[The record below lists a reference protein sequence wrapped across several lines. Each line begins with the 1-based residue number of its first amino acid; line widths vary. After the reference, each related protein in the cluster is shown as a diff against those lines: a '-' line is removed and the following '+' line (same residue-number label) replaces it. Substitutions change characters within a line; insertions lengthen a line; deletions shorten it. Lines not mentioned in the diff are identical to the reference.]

1 MAAFNHYF
9 TPNFHDVIFGSYE
22 QTSYGR
28 AKNFDWTLGGLGD
41 ASEYRIGN
49 QFLWDPVK
57 NLEFGLEFDYM
68 KSTRRWR
75 TTSARSPPPCRP
87 ASPRIRTPSRSA
99 SAPSATSDPTRRASV
114 PVRRRRSQFLAVIS
128 WKARREPGP
137 FSRFWSGRRD
147 ALARR
152 PGSRSVGTRCQRG
165 VGRPKLW
172 ARNWPPWFRPR
183 RRSVRDPE
191 GQVPLRREGGLAEA
205 HRRQRTGL
213 RPG

>member
-68 KSTRRWR
+68 KINQTLAHKRRTGR
-75 TTSARSPPPCRP
+75 DRHSDQHLQGSGRFRSPSSRRARLLIRTAGASRP
-87 ASPRIRTPSRSA
+87 GTADFIRDGVAQATPSR
-99 SAPSATSDPTRRASV
+99 
-114 PVRRRRSQFLAVIS
+114 
-128 WKARREPGP
+128 
-137 FSRFWSGRRD
+137 
-147 ALARR
+147 
-152 PGSRSVGTRCQRG
+152 
-165 VGRPKLW
+165 
-172 ARNWPPWFRPR
+172 
-183 RRSVRDPE
+183 
-191 GQVPLRREGGLAEA
+191 LR
-205 HRRQRTGL
+205 
-213 RPG
+213 